1 MAVTQ
6 AQHLHILPLVL
17 LMDLQDPHRIILQV
31 QYAAVKVPWLA
42 DLKKQTNKLTAS
54 NHIVPL
60 KQKIHILVYVNGFV
74 SVELQLLVYH
84 SLLSSR

>member
-17 LMDLQDPHRIILQV
+17 LMDLQDLHRIILQV

-42 DLKKQTNKLTAS
+42 DLKKNKLTNS
-54 NHIVPL
+54 FKP
-60 KQKIHILVYVNGFV
+60 
-74 SVELQLLVYH
+74 H
-84 SLLSSR
+84 SLVQCTSLVNAH

>member
-17 LMDLQDPHRIILQV
+17 LMDLQDLHRIILQV

-42 DLKKQTNKLTAS
+42 DLKNKQTN
-54 NHIVPL
+54 
-60 KQKIHILVYVNGFV
+60 
-74 SVELQLLVYH
+74 
-84 SLLSSR
+84 